1 VASGPIIAPLPE
13 IDLGPGCQVVLEA
26 IDPSTGATVA
36 GVVITDATIYA
47 EDVSGLGFDILP
59 GPPLLSFQPG
69 G

>member
-13 IDLGPGCQVVLEA
+13 IVLGPGYQVVLEA

-47 EDVSGLGFDILP
+47 AVPDDS
-59 GPPLLSFQPG
+59 GPPDESSLATWLQATAP
-69 G
+69 